1 MVTNLEEGSQRL
13 KQEGKMWN
21 GLVEI
26 FLELH
31 KIETV
36 VLNCKI
42 SEHKNRDLTK
52 IIIVSFV
59 ELDFYDTFYDKQVF
73 VIFANSCC

>member
-1 MVTNLEEGSQRL
+1 MKLAVYLLMPLFVIE
-13 KQEGKMWN
+13 N

-36 VLNCKI
+36 VLNCKV

-52 IIIVSFV
+52 IIIVLLLNWIF
-59 ELDFYDTFYDKQVF
+59 TFYDKRVF
-73 VIFANSCC
+73 VIFANSC